1 MPYHSL
7 EAHTVANFDI
17 LFISECMFIR
27 QNYRI
32 VGNYV
37 GILSKAPR
45 QVQMH
50 GLPLMLSHEECQLL
64 VSKNAVSLFKFK
76 NPQCLSEDYINK
88 FKLHEEMNFQQQI
101 EASRE
106 TRKREIIQLSDQI
119 VEGKLKK
126 RRKIKE
132 DDDDD
137 DVQVLDGQEEEELD
151 IEKFKKSVIDE
162 EISKIVPLER
172 SNEIKQ
178 IFQGKNRLLS
188 FHST

>member
-1 MPYHSL
+1 MQYHSL
-7 EAHTVANFDI
+7 VVLTVANFDI

-37 GILSKAPR
+37 GSLSKAPR

-50 GLPLMLSHEECQLL
+50 GLPLMLSLEECQLL

-126 RRKIKE
+126 RRKVKE
-132 DDDDD
+132 DDDD

-162 EISKIVPLER
+162 EISRIVPLER
-172 SNEIKQ
+172 TNEIKQ

>member
-7 EAHTVANFDI
+7 VALIVANFDV

-37 GILSKAPR
+37 GSLSKAPR

-106 TRKREIIQLSDQI
+106 TRKREILQLSDQI

-126 RRKIKE
+126 RRKVKQDE
-132 DDDDD
+132 DD
-137 DVQVLDGQEEEELD
+137 DVQVLDGQEEELD
-151 IEKFKKSVIDE
+151 IEKFKKTVIDE

-172 SNEIKQ
+172 GNEIKQ
-178 IFQGKNRLLS
+178 IFQGKIILISR
-188 FHST
+188 F